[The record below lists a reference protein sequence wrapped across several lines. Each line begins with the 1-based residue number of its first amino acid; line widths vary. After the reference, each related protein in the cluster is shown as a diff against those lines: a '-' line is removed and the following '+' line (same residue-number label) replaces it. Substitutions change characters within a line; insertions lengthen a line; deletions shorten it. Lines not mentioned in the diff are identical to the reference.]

1 MRASVNFWWR
11 EDGHNLEIC
20 RFSKMPRL
28 SRLKTLEVDDA
39 SMWNVSFGA
48 SIRSKIVIEI
58 CFRGVEWGAR
68 SPNHIFGGVEVRAN
82 PSE

>member
-1 MRASVNFWWR
+1 MRDFANFWWR
-11 EDGHNLEIC
+11 DGEPNLEIC

-39 SMWNVSFGA
+39 SMWNVFVGM
-48 SIRSKIVIEI
+48 SIRSKIVIETS
-58 CFRGVEWGAR
+58 FQRLDSGVR
-68 SPNHIFGGVEVRAN
+68 SPNHVFGGVEVRAN

>member
-11 EDGHNLEIC
+11 ASEPNLEIC

-28 SRLKTLEVDDA
+28 SRLKTSKVDDA
-39 SMWNVSFGA
+39 SMWEVFVGM

-58 CFRGVEWGAR
+58 CFRRLDSGVR
-68 SPNHIFGGVEVRAN
+68 SPNHILGGVEIRAN

>member
-1 MRASVNFWWR
+1 MRDFANFWWR
-11 EDGHNLEIC
+11 DGEPNLEIC

-28 SRLKTLEVDDA
+28 SRLKTSKVDDA
-39 SMWNVSFGA
+39 SMWNVPFGM

-58 CFRGVEWGAR
+58 CFRRLEWGVR

-82 PSE
+82 TSE

>member
-1 MRASVNFWWR
+1 MRASANFWWR
-11 EDGHNLEIC
+11 DGEPNLEIC
-20 RFSKMPRL
+20 HFSKMPRL

-39 SMWNVSFGA
+39 SMWNVFVGM

-58 CFRGVEWGAR
+58 CFRVVEWGAR
-68 SPNHIFGGVEVRAN
+68 SQNHIFGGVEVRAN